1 MHLEARTH
9 YSVLK
14 LLVRRQEGHQA
25 CKKLAVGMLSVII
38 WPYLS
43 TSYGS
48 SCHHHLHHLCFN
60 KIQIGT
66 SLHRLSWKNGH

>member
-38 WPYLS
+38 
-43 TSYGS
+43 
-48 SCHHHLHHLCFN
+48 
-60 KIQIGT
+60 
-66 SLHRLSWKNGH
+66 